1 LTFSATN
8 IDKLCIDTVRCLA
21 MDAVQKANSGHPGT
35 PMAQAPAAYVLW
47 TRFLKHHPANPAW
60 PDRDRFVLSCG
71 HVSMLLYSLLHL
83 SGYDLSLED
92 LKQFRQWGSRTP
104 GHPEY
109 GHTPGVETTT
119 GPLGQGVGNAVGM
132 AIAERW
138 LADRF
143 NRPGFP
149 VVDHRTFAFAGDGD
163 VMEGVGMEAASLAG
177 HLGLEKLVLLYDDNR
192 ITIEGGTG
200 LSFSE
205 DVGRRFDAQGWRV
218 LRVADGE
225 DLAALAKAYQEACR
239 PCGKPTLIVCRT
251 IIGFPAPT
259 KQNTHHAHGAP
270 LGEAEI
276 RATKEVLGWDPDGH
290 FVVPAEALAQ
300 WRACE
305 PRGAEAEAAWNRMYE
320 GYRAAHPEL
329 AAEFEAALEGELAPG
344 WDSQLPTFNP
354 GEQAATR
361 EAGGKAL
368 NALAAALPNLVGGS
382 ADLGPSTSTEI
393 KGGGDFLPGRCG
405 RNFHWGVREHAMG
418 AVLNGMSLHGGLR
431 VFGAT
436 FFIFSDYMRPSV
448 RLAALMRQPVKY
460 VWTHDSIGVGE
471 DGPTHQ
477 PVEQLMSL
485 RMVPNLTVLRPA
497 DANETVEAWRLAMK
511 QAAGPSAL
519 VLTRQKLP
527 VLDPARTRGAARGAY
542 ILEEAG
548 AAPKLI
554 LIATGSEVHLALAAR
569 TELEVQ
575 GIPTRVVSMP
585 CWEVFRAQPAA
596 YREEVLPA
604 AVRARVSIEAG
615 VTFGWE
621 RWVGEAGASIGLDH
635 FGASAPAEVLF
646 KEFGFTVENVVATA
660 KRLLQP
666 LVRPGPGDKLER

>member
-1 LTFSATN
+1 MTFSATN

-47 TRFLKHHPANPAW
+47 TRFLKHNPADPAW
-60 PDRDRFVLSCG
+60 VDRDRFVLSCG
-71 HVSMLLYSLLHL
+71 HVSMLIYSLLHL

-104 GHPEY
+104 GHPEF

-119 GPLGQGVGNAVGM
+119 GPLGQGIGNAVGM

-143 NRPGFP
+143 NRPGHK

-163 VMEGVGMEAASLAG
+163 VMEGVGQEAASLAG
-177 HLGLEKLVLLYDDNR
+177 HLGLEKLVLLYDNNR
-192 ITIEGGTG
+192 ITIEGRTD
-200 LSFSE
+200 LAFTE
-205 DVGRRFDAQGWRV
+205 DVARRFEAQGWRV
-218 LRVADGE
+218 LKVADGE
-225 DLAALAKAYQEACR
+225 DLAALTKAFQEACR
-239 PCGKPTLIVCRT
+239 PCGKPTLIDCRT

-259 KQNTHHAHGAP
+259 KQNTHQAHGAP
-270 LGEAEI
+270 LGEAEV
-276 RATKEVLGWDPDGH
+276 RATKEILGWDPDGH
-290 FVVPAEALAQ
+290 FVVPAEALAE
-300 WRACE
+300 WRRCGT
-305 PRGAEAEAAWNRMYE
+305 RGEQAETAWRRLFEA
-320 GYRAAHPEL
+320 YRAEHPQL
-329 AAEFEAALEGELAPG
+329 AAEYEAMMKGGLPTG
-344 WDSQLPTFNP
+344 WDAQLPAFNP
-354 GEQAATR
+354 GDKLATR

-368 NALAAALPNLVGGS
+368 NALAGVIPNLVGGS
-382 ADLGPSTSTEI
+382 ADLAPSTLTDI
-393 KGGGDFLPGRCG
+393 KDGGNFQAGSPG

-418 AVLNGMSLHGGLR
+418 AVLNGMSLHGGLH

-485 RMVPNLTVLRPA
+485 RMVPNLTVIRPA
-497 DANETVEAWRLAMK
+497 DANETVEAWRMAMAHTTGPVGLA
-511 QAAGPSAL
+511 
-519 VLTRQKLP
+519 LTRQKLP
-527 VLDPARTRGAARGAY
+527 ALDPAKAKGAARGAY
-542 ILEEAG
+542 ILEEAS
-548 AAPKLI
+548 AKPRVI
-554 LIATGSEVHLALAAR
+554 LMASGSEVHLALAAR
-569 TELEVQ
+569 AALEGE
-575 GIPTRVVSMP
+575 GIPARVVSMP
-585 CWEVFRAQPAA
+585 CWEVFQAQPAS

-604 AVRARVSIEAG
+604 AVKARVSVEAG

-621 RWVGEAGASIGLDH
+621 RWIGDAGASVGLDH

-646 KEFGFTVENVVATA
+646 KQFGFTVENVVATA
-660 KRLLQP
+660 RKVLQ
-666 LVRPGPGDKLER
+666 G